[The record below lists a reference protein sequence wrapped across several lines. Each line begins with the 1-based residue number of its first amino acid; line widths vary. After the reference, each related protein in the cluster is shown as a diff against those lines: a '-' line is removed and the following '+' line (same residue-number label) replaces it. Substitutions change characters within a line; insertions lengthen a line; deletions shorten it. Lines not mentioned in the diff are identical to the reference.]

1 MEARSRRR
9 EEKCEMNFRN
19 NLTAFS
25 WKPLKLTVG
34 KRGLPIPS
42 SLRSS
47 AAAERRRWAEQTRM
61 MYDDSKNC

>member
-1 MEARSRRR
+1 
-9 EEKCEMNFRN
+9 MNFRN

-42 SLRSS
+42 PRCGEAS
-47 AAAERRRWAEQTRM
+47 A
-61 MYDDSKNC
+61 